1 MGGGNGDVR
10 RGCSSVAQQ
19 LRRHALYCRTSSCN
33 NESKAHREQKQQR
46 VQQERESKEYR
57 SKWTSAQKISIATN
71 AERCR
76 TRAGRLRGY
85 CCQVP
90 AITSQKA
97 HTKTRARIERSG
109 VHRITLLIACINRH
123 THTHTHTYQHT
134 RTSANRRKVAQKVEQ
149 GAQIGAN
156 QRKLA
161 HDSWQRWQRVLLQFL
176 K

>member
-1 MGGGNGDVR
+1 MGGGDGDVR

-19 LRRHALYCRTSSCN
+19 VRREDVLYCRTSSCN

-123 THTHTHTYQHT
+123 THTHTHIPTHT
-134 RTSANRRKVAQKVEQ
+134 NERK
-149 GAQIGAN
+149 
-156 QRKLA
+156 
-161 HDSWQRWQRVLLQFL
+161 
-176 K
+176 